1 VKVLALYKRAI
12 EELGLR
18 QLDVYRV
25 RDERGVEK
33 DIVRI
38 FDPASVRVITV
49 DLGAIREAL
58 KPTEYLGKIFE
69 ALDNA
74 GIPYPERKANELM
87 EAFRR
92 LEKPEAEAAGQA

>member
-1 VKVLALYKRAI
+1 MLALYKRAI

-25 RDERGVEK
+25 RDEKGVEK

-49 DLGAIREAL
+49 DLGAIREAI
-58 KPTEYLGKIFE
+58 KPTDYLSKILE
-69 ALDNA
+69 TLDEA
-74 GIPYPERKANELM
+74 GIPYPERKARELM
-87 EAFRR
+87 EAFKK
-92 LEKPEAEAAGQA
+92 LEEPQAAVEA